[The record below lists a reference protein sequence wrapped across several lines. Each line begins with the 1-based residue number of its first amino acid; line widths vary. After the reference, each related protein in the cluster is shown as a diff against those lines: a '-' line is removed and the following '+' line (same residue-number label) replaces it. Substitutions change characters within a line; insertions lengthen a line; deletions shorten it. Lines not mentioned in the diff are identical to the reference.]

1 MKNALRLARAFG
13 GACGL
18 VLLGALAH
26 AALVLPGVQGPYLGD
41 FQTNLYTIVQAIQ
54 LDNGRNSHVGLSVS
68 QTSAQANCTQLDLSG
83 LQEVKTS
90 AGTGY
95 VCLPTAVAGKVV
107 RIGNASGQTIDLY
120 SSAQSFVAGTADT
133 INGTAGTTA
142 YTGLTSGKTA
152 LCAAI
157 ANGAWYCGS
166 IS

>member
-1 MKNALRLARAFG
+1 MKNALRLMRAFG
-13 GACGL
+13 ASCGL

-26 AALVLPGVQGPYLGD
+26 AALTLPGVQGPYLGD
-41 FQTNLYTIVQAIQ
+41 SQTNLYTIVQAIQ
-54 LDNGRNSHVGLSVS
+54 QDSGRNSTVALSVS
-68 QTSAQANCTQLDLSG
+68 QTATQAGCTQLDLNG

-90 AGTGY
+90 AGTGN

-107 RIGNASGQTIDLY
+107 RIGNASGQTINIFG
-120 SSAQSFVAGTADT
+120 SARTFTPGTQDT

-157 ANGAWYCGS
+157 ANGTWYCGS